1 MDEKSWGMIKFVGG
15 LVALYFAW
23 KAGIGMNIPGAVA
36 ILAFLALIGGGF
48 KAWGKKGRR

>member
-36 ILAFLALIGGGF
+36 ILAFLALFDGAYA
-48 KAWGKKGRR
+48 AWGKKRRR